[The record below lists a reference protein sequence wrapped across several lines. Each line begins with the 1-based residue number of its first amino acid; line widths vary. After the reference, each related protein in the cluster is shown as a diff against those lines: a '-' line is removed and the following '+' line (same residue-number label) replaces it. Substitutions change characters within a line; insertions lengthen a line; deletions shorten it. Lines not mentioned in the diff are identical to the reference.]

1 MSLLESFLLVF
12 KADTSQADSGL
23 DDTNRRTDDLI
34 RNMGNADAAAQK
46 AGDSF
51 KSMALGALGGLAAA
65 FSVGA
70 AINGAFARADNI
82 RAIEQTSEAIG
93 SAIEDVD
100 AFGKAAEAMGGDA
113 QGARDSLTDM
123 AEKMGEAMSDVESG
137 AAKAFKS
144 LGVGLKNAD
153 GSSKDAISGILD
165 LAGAVEGLDKSAA
178 VFKIKE
184 LGITDNRTVEMV
196 LKGRQE
202 LERLLKVQKE
212 QGVVTK
218 ESAENARKLTEAMG
232 SLQGGL
238 RSAGNGFLDSIIP
251 ALTKVIEWL
260 SKGVS
265 WMQENKNFV
274 IGFFGA
280 IAAVVAA
287 VYLPAMI
294 AAAAATIA
302 ATWPFIAIG
311 VAIAAAAA
319 AFALI
324 YDDVMN
330 FIEGNDS
337 FIGQVIDE
345 YPAVGRVIFW
355 LIDAFKAM
363 WEILTTGAKQVG
375 GFVVAAFSQIVDGIK
390 YAIDFLIVAYGSI
403 EQFVTSALSAFESMS
418 AGVVAVFDFIVGV
431 IATAISGIASGI
443 EGVTAFVD
451 ATLGAFQGMA
461 DGISSI
467 FSFIVDTVKIS
478 LSFVTA
484 GIEKIK
490 SGVSGVAGF
499 FGIGGGEEDGKNP
512 PNQPE
517 ESTDRKDRYA
527 VVDEKKGGEP
537 NQPPI
542 NITME
547 KASAQIGA
555 AAAAPSNGVTSSA
568 ISNTTRN
575 NSETNVQ
582 VGSVVVQTQA
592 TDAAGISKDVGSEL
606 QGQLKNLGHESA
618 SGVAR

>member
-51 KSMALGALGGLAAA
+51 KSMAFGALGGLAAA

-251 ALTKVIEWL
+251 ALAKVIEWL

-265 WMQENKNFV
+265 WMHENKNFV

-330 FIEGNDS
+330 FIDGNDS

-467 FSFIVDTVKIS
+467 FSFIVDTVKSS

-499 FGIGGGEEDGKNP
+499 FGIGGGEE
-512 PNQPE
+512 
-517 ESTDRKDRYA
+517 
-527 VVDEKKGGEP
+527 GGAP

>member
-467 FSFIVDTVKIS
+467 FSFIVDTVKSS

-499 FGIGGGEEDGKNP
+499 FGIGDGAEDGKNP

-517 ESTDRKDRYA
+517 DSTARKDRYS
-527 VVDEKKGGEP
+527 VVESPKGETT
-537 NQPPI
+537 NQTPI

-606 QGQLKNLGHESA
+606 QGQLKNLEHESA